1 MSQKVTIIGNL
12 GNDPESRFTPAGKEV
27 CNFSVATNR
36 KYTDP
41 VSQQKVKETTW
52 FRISAWGDQ
61 ATNCNKYLKKGDKVC
76 VEGRLV
82 PGKDGGP
89 RVWSGSDNVPRA
101 SFEVYANSV
110 EFLSDKEDHQLED
123 DAPANRPNDDIPF

>member
-1 MSQKVTIIGNL
+1 MSQKITIIGNL
-12 GNDPESRFTPAGKEV
+12 GNDPESRFTPGGKEV

-41 VSQQKVKETTW
+41 TTQQKVKETTW

-89 RVWSGSDNVPRA
+89 RIWSAQDGTPRA

-110 EFLSDKEDHQLED
+110 EFLSDKEDHQLDD
-123 DAPANRPNDDIPF
+123 DAPANRPSDDIPF